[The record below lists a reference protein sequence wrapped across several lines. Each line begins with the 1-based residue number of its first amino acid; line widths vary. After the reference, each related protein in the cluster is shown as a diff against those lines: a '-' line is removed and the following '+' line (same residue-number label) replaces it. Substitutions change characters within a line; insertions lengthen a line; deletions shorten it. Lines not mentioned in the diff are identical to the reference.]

1 MRCVIRQWLNHVSH
15 ILSHRE
21 YLMNVKLN
29 LKLQKIIERTLKW
42 TNYFYMPGIKISLR
56 RNNNSIVCARI
67 LKNMHIKFTDTNLIL
82 IFCSSEQCQILQQW
96 TIFKSELFLLGIKFC
111 RNYSYFLNINFE
123 CIIYCIINI
132 VLKGYFQFF
141 INELWDSNEMFSK
154 NVNNSIQKRF
164 FKQNPS
170 W

>member
-82 IFCSSEQCQILQQW
+82 ISCSSTQYSNL
-96 TIFKSELFLLGIKFC
+96 
-111 RNYSYFLNINFE
+111 SYFCQGYSFAETTVIFSNINFE
-123 CIIYCIINI
+123 CIIYCIIDI
-132 VLKGYFQFF
+132 VLKDIF
-141 INELWDSNEMFSK
+141 
-154 NVNNSIQKRF
+154 NSSLMNYETAMRCSVKM
-164 FKQNPS
+164 
-170 W
+170 

>member
-1 MRCVIRQWLNHVSH
+1 MNDGSIWTKFIHKEASKDVLNWMRCVIRQWLNHVSH

-67 LKNMHIKFTDTNLIL
+67 LKKYAYQIYRYKSDID
-82 IFCSSEQCQILQQW
+82 ILQQW

-111 RNYSYFLNINFE
+111 RNYSYFFKHKFWMHYLLHHQ
-123 CIIYCIINI
+123 YC
-132 VLKGYFQFF
+132 LKGYFQFF
-141 INELWDSNEMFSK
+141 INEFCDSKEMF
-154 NVNNSIQKRF
+154 V
-164 FKQNPS
+164 
-170 W
+170 